1 MYQISA
7 SAENF
12 DILDQICA
20 KRVFLDIQIRLA
32 TKASLKLIVLTFWTK
47 FTQKEHFRLKT
58 KKVSTAI
65 EFCIF
70 KLVQVFDNL
79 DQICPIST
87 FLVENEKSEQ
97 HH

>member
-47 FTQKEHFRLKT
+47 FTHKRAFP
-58 KKVSTAI
+58 I
-65 EFCIF
+65 EN
-70 KLVQVFDNL
+70 K
-79 DQICPIST
+79 
-87 FLVENEKSEQ
+87 KSE
-97 HH
+97 HRH